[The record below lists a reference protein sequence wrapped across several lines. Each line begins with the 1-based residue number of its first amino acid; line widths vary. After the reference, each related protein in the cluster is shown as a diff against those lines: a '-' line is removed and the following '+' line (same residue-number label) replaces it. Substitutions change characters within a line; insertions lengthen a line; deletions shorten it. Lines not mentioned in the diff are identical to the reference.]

1 MADPVEQPELSPNPT
16 QDREALID
24 EARSHA
30 RKRFKERFDAGK
42 PVAGCECEDTPSG
55 PSSRV
60 VGARFIDSGQT
71 YFFDPIEHEINL
83 GDWVVVETNRGMEAA
98 KVIITPAQML
108 QANLSGTLKPIMKVL
123 GEPEIERMQGLK
135 RDAAKAVKTFGVK
148 IREHDLQM
156 KPISAEYNFDGSHLT
171 LNFTA
176 PERVDFRELARD
188 LGNHF
193 RCRVELRQ
201 VGPRDEA
208 RLLGGVGRCGRTLC
222 CASWLPVFPEVSMN
236 MAKMQ
241 DLPLNPSKVSGVC
254 GRLLCCL
261 SYENDVYRLQKQLLP
276 KLGQPVET
284 PAGTGMV
291 ISLQV
296 LKELVT
302 VRFEGDTQ
310 DQVFTAAELG
320 FEHRAEKPRQER
332 QPRQESKAGPRQ
344 PESSIQPDDE
354 KPSGS
359 SRRRR
364 RRGRNRGGGGGGQQQ
379 PAPQA

>member
-1 MADPVEQPELSPNPT
+1 MADPVNTQMPNPMEPIS
-16 QDREALID
+16 REALID
-24 EARSHA
+24 DARAHA

-42 PVAGCECEDTPSG
+42 PVAGCECETDNANDG

-60 VGARFIDSGQT
+60 VGVRFIDSGQT
-71 YFFDPIEHEINL
+71 YFFDPQHFDL
-83 GDWVVVETNRGMEAA
+83 QTGAWVVVETNRGLEAA
-98 KVIITPAQML
+98 KVIISPSQML
-108 QANLSGTLKPIMKVL
+108 QSSLTGSLKPIVKPMDDVDV
-123 GEPEIERMQGLK
+123 ERMHALK
-135 RDAAKAVKTFGVK
+135 RDAAKAVKTFGEK
-148 IREHDLQM
+148 IREREMGM

-176 PERVDFRELARD
+176 PERVDFRDLARD
-188 LGNHF
+188 LGAHF

-261 SYENDVYRLQKQLLP
+261 SYENDVYRQQKQILP
-276 KLGQPVET
+276 KLGQPIET
-284 PAGTGMV
+284 ASGTGTV
-291 ISLQV
+291 VSLQV

-302 VRFEGDTQ
+302 VRFMGDTP
-310 DQVFTAAELG
+310 DQTFTAEELG
-320 FEHRAEKPRQER
+320 FQHRQEKPRQEK
-332 QPRQESKAGPRQ
+332 PRQEQPRVAAEAAVPGEQ
-344 PESSIQPDDE
+344 PQAPR
-354 KPSGS
+354 K
-359 SRRRR
+359 RR
-364 RRGRNRGGGGGGQQQ
+364 RRGRNRGGSGQQT
-379 PAPQA
+379 PQA